1 MKECRQRESG
11 VPQGTGTQ
19 EEQQR
24 LTAVSITKD
33 SRRPSPEGN
42 VDMVGLSAQ
51 KTETRKKQKGFLQS
65 PL

>member
-1 MKECRQRESG
+1 MKECSQRESG

-19 EEQQR
+19 EEQR

-33 SRRPSPEGN
+33 SRHPSPEGN
-42 VDMVGLSAQ
+42 VNMVGLSAQ